1 MPPTKKRKGMKP
13 AHDARRGK
21 PKVSILTQEKIE
33 YIDWKDVN
41 LLRRFVSDRAKIRAR
56 RVTGNS
62 AQQQRDVAM
71 AIKNA
76 REMAL
81 LPYKNLITT
90 QRGGRGG
97 DLRNRDFNRQSK
109 YDRPPRK
116 DPETTQQQNE
126 APSENE
132 ELINVEVPQQP
143 EMETSAPE
151 AVDTLNE
158 EEVDTPNEAMKEET
172 PE

>member
-1 MPPTKKRKGMKP
+1 MKP

-97 DLRNRDFNRQSK
+97 DRRNRDDNRPSK
-109 YDRPPRK
+109 DDRPPRK
-116 DPETTQQQNE
+116 DPEPTQEQNE

-151 AVDTLNE
+151 AVDTPNE

-172 PE
+172 SE